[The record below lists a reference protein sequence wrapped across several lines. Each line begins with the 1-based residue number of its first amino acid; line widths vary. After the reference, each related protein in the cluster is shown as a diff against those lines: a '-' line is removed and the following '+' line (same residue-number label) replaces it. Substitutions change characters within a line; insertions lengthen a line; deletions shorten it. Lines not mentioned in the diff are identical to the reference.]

1 MQQGED
7 IWHIA
12 ALYNYFV
19 LEPAYKLGDLDC
31 YDHTMSVSNHSAK
44 WKNMWH
50 TLLRASS
57 MRPPTKGA

>member
-31 YDHTMSVSNHSAK
+31 
-44 WKNMWH
+44 
-50 TLLRASS
+50 LLRASS